1 VLDNYKTGKNKP
13 YDDMRVEG
21 QHRMNI
27 TFAILK
33 EDLVEKLGF
42 IHASELNAGG
52 DAAQKILSKN
62 AKHITGDPGLIE
74 NTVNDF
80 CPAATS
86 RQEKTIKAVPGTGR
100 EAPVRLSVLF
110 SLFSSARPMI

>member
-1 VLDNYKTGKNKP
+1 
-13 YDDMRVEG
+13 MRVEG

-52 DAAQKILSKN
+52 DAAQKILSERMQ
-62 AKHITGDPGLIE
+62 KHITGDPGLIE

-80 CPAATS
+80 LS
-86 RQEKTIKAVPGTGR
+86 RGYITAR
-100 EAPVRLSVLF
+100 ENDQGCTWHWA
-110 SLFSSARPMI
+110 